1 MRRIFLFFSRNLKKT
16 RIVLLFVLTTVLIL
30 LLFPR
35 EGRFGLEFQ
44 KGAPW
49 MHDEL
54 IAPFNFPIYKYDT
67 EIAAERDSILREFK
81 PYFIIDMEI
90 GNLQY
95 GRFLEVFDEKWK
107 EFFTAGNGGS
117 GNPHYRGSRSDRVRT
132 RYLLFAGEILR
143 FVYAKGIIGNEDV
156 LHRVDNKDLTIVLLE
171 DKYAE
176 ERGYGEVF
184 TQKMA
189 YEYVL
194 DRLSDFRDSL
204 YTESDIDFF
213 RSLNISEFL
222 VPNLFYDE
230 TTSNQVKDEL
240 LEGLSLTR
248 GMVQSGER
256 IISRGELVT
265 PEKYRILE
273 SLRREYNRNL
283 GLVGAFNYIFLG
295 KMILVIIPM
304 ILLYLFLYNFRTE
317 VLQSPREVT
326 FLLLLLL
333 IMVAVSSFTI
343 NFNVLSIYFLPFAI
357 VPIMVRT
364 FFDSRMA
371 LFIHIIIVMI
381 VGFWAPNSYEFIFLN
396 LIAGIVAILT
406 LTNSYRRGILFLT
419 GVMVV
424 AAYSAVYLAFS
435 MIQEGN
441 LLAINFKAFLW
452 FAGNGLLILT
462 VYPLIFIFEKTFK
475 FLSDS
480 TLIELSDTNQPL
492 LRELAEKAPGTF
504 QHSLQVANLAE
515 EAVIQV
521 GGSPLLVRTGAL
533 YHDIGKMYNPEYFV
547 ENQSTG
553 YNAHDELTFE
563 DSARIIINHVMDGV
577 EIAKKY
583 RLPEA
588 IVDFI
593 RTHHGTSIVQYFYR
607 SFLKEF
613 PEDESSRHKFVYP
626 GPRPFSK
633 ETAVLMMAD
642 SVEATS
648 RSLQVKDRANL
659 SHMVEEIIDQQIRE
673 QQFDNTDITFRDID
687 LIKEIFL
694 RKLLNIYHVRIEYP
708 I

>member
-1 MRRIFLFFSRNLKKT
+1 MKRFFLFLSKNLKKL
-16 RIVLLFVLTTVLIL
+16 RIISPFVLTTVVIL

-35 EGRFGLEFQ
+35 EGRFGFEFQ

-54 IAPFNFPIYKYDT
+54 IAPFNFPIYKYDV
-67 EIAAERDSILREFK
+67 EVAAEQDSILREFK
-81 PYFIIDMEI
+81 PYFIIDREI

-95 GRFLEVFDEKWK
+95 GRLLEIFDEQWK
-107 EFFTAGNGGS
+107 VYFVAGDADTPNRQ
-117 GNPHYRGSRSDRVRT
+117 YKGSRSDQVRT
-132 RYLLFAGEILR
+132 RYLVLAGEILQ
-143 FVYAKGIIGNEDV
+143 FVYSKGIISNEDV
-156 LHRVDNKDLTIVLLE
+156 LERVDNQDLTIVLLE
-171 DKYAE
+171 DQYAE
-176 ERGYGEVF
+176 ERDYGEVF

-194 DRLSDFRDSL
+194 NRLSDFSDSL
-204 YTESDIDFF
+204 VSKSDIDFF
-213 RSLNISEFL
+213 KSLNINEFL

-230 TTSNQVKDEL
+230 TTSNQVKNEL
-240 LEGLSLTR
+240 MEELSLTR

-256 IISRGELVT
+256 IIARGELVT
-265 PEKYRILE
+265 GEKFRVLE
-273 SLRREYNRNL
+273 SIRKESNRNL

-295 KMILVIIPM
+295 KMILVIILM
-304 ILLYLFLYNFRTE
+304 ILLYLFLYNFRVV
-317 VLQSPREVT
+317 VLQSPSESS
-326 FLLLLLL
+326 FLLLLVL

-343 NFNVLSIYFLPFAI
+343 RYNVLSIYFLPFAI

-364 FFDSRMA
+364 FFDSRLA
-371 LFIHIIIVMI
+371 LFIHLIVVLI

-396 LIAGIVAILT
+396 LIAGIVAILS

-419 GVMVV
+419 GVMII
-424 AAYSAVYLAFS
+424 ASYCTVYLAFS

-452 FAGNGLLILT
+452 FVGNGLLILT

-480 TLIELSDTNQPL
+480 TLIELSDTNQAL

-515 EAVIQV
+515 EAVIRI
-521 GGSPLLVRTGAL
+521 GGNPLLVRTGAL

-547 ENQSTG
+547 ENQSTD
-553 YNAHDELTFE
+553 YNAHDELKFE
-563 DSARIIINHVMDGV
+563 DSARIIIRHVLDGV
-577 EIAKKY
+577 EIARKY

-593 RTHHGTSIVQYFYR
+593 RTHHGTTIVQYFYKNY
-607 SFLKEF
+607 LKEF
-613 PEDESSRHKFVYP
+613 PDADSSRHKFVYP
-626 GPRPFSK
+626 GPMPFSK

-648 RSLQVKDRANL
+648 RSLRVKDKSNL
-659 SHMVEEIIDQQIRE
+659 SNMVEDIINQQIRE
-673 QQFDNTDITFRDID
+673 QQFDNTEITFRDID

-708 I
+708 S